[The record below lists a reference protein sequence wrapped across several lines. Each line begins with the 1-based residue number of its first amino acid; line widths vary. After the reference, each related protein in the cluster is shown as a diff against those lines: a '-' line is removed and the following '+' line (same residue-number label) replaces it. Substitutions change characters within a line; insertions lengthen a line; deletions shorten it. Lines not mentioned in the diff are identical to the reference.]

1 MRLPFDSSGCKFEE
15 DARVKFL
22 FSSPEL
28 HQNIEI
34 SLDGESTSVEALLDA
49 FQRFLGALGINIPEN
64 TALGFIEIDED
75 EEDEDEIDDER
86 FHGEIE
92 EDFKKPNQKNTKP
105 NKNGDDD
112 ENQPPQSNKN
122 NKKK

>member
-75 EEDEDEIDDER
+75 DENEIDGEGILD
-86 FHGEIE
+86 EIE
-92 EDFKKPNQKNTKP
+92 EDFKKPNQKNIKP